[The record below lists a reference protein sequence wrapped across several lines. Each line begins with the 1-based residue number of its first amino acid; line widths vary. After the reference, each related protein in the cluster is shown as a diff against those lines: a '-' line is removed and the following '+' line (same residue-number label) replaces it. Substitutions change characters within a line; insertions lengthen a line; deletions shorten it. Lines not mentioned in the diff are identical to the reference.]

1 LIKFFINAANHGHLR
16 GLAEEFSESTNA
28 IRKELNNLSEAGYL
42 EKEAVRNTISYRANT
57 SHPLFSLLQSVVRRT
72 IGLDTIVATILERMG
87 EVKKVYLIGDYA
99 EGRDTGTIEVV
110 LEGKE
115 LNAEYVEQLA
125 YKIEEEIK
133 RKVRFILTDN
143 FDKKGLLL
151 FGSNN

>member
-1 LIKFFINAANHGHLR
+1 MIKFFINAANHGHLR

>member
-1 LIKFFINAANHGHLR
+1 MVKFFINAANHGHLR

-57 SHPLFSLLQSVVRRT
+57 NHPLFSLLQSVVRRT

-110 LEGKE
+110 IVGEV
-115 LNAEYVEQLA
+115 LNEEYVEQLA
-125 YKIEEEIK
+125 FKIEGEIK
-133 RKVRFILTDN
+133 RKVKFIFSKDYREE
-143 FDKKGLLL
+143 GLLL
-151 FGSNN
+151 FGNES